1 MITEF
6 SLYVVVIKKG
16 FLFVFGNEIVD
27 VAPLQNLTELRSLWL
42 GNNPITDIALL
53 TNPGELE
60 ELLLFNT
67 QVADISP
74 LQGLNQRAL
83 ARPVQ
88 HACG

>member
-1 MITEF
+1 
-6 SLYVVVIKKG
+6 
-16 FLFVFGNEIVD
+16 
-27 VAPLQNLTELRSLWL
+27 L
-42 GNNPITDIALL
+42 GNNPITDIAPL
-53 TNPGELE
+53 TNLGKLE

-83 ARPVQ
+83 ARHVQ